1 MNFNWNELDNT
12 LNVVEQLQATN
23 SNKDKIAILEANKD
37 DEMLQRVLNYTYDSF
52 KKYGITE
59 SVYDSV
65 VIVGNPIIYGDPF
78 HMLDCLAQ
86 NNINDVLRELVKQY
100 IEENTPDEY
109 KELVKG
115 MLFKD
120 LKIGVNAKTINK
132 VWDGL
137 VPLFEVQLAE
147 SFGKKIIPMDKEFYV
162 TTKLDGFRILAVPN
176 ENGIYSFYTR
186 KGEVYEGLDHLQ
198 HECQLIGQGRY
209 VLDGE
214 LIARNDDNLSSGDL
228 YKVTTKIARKKGKTP
243 DKAKLQFHCFDIVD
257 VDEFKRGKS
266 LGTYTIRRQFLDVL
280 FEEHKLDL
288 YNLVKV
294 PVLYRG
300 TDQSMVSKIANELT
314 DNGYEGAMVNI
325 GDAYYECKRHAGVLK
340 VKSFKD
346 ADVWVKGVYEGTGRN
361 KGRLGGIVIQYLYN
375 GELQECECGSGF
387 TDEHR
392 IKFWD
397 NPELITGRV
406 IEIQYFEVTTN
417 DKGGYGLRFPSWH
430 HRFRD
435 DKTQQD
441 ITDVALQ

>member
-65 VIVGNPIIYGDPF
+65 AIVGNPIIYGDPF

-147 SFGKKIIPMDKEFYV
+147 SFGKKTIPTDKKFYV

-176 ENGIYSFYTR
+176 ELGEYIFYTR

-198 HECQLIGQGRY
+198 QECQLIGQGSY

-214 LIARNDDNLSSGDL
+214 LIVRNDDNLSSGDL
-228 YKVTTKIARKKGKTP
+228 YKVTTKIARKKGRTA
-243 DKAKLQFHCFDIVD
+243 DKAKLQFHCFDIVE
-257 VDEFKRGKS
+257 VNEFKRGKS
-266 LGTYTIRRQFLDVL
+266 TATYSSRRRLINNL
-280 FEEHKLDL
+280 FETHKEELN
-288 YNLVKV
+288 NLLKV
-294 PVLYRG
+294 EVLYKG
-300 TDQSMVSKIANELT
+300 KDQSQVSIIAKELT
-314 DNGYEGAMVNI
+314 DSGYEGAMVNI
-325 GDAYYECKRHAGVLK
+325 GDAYYECKRHAGILK

-346 ADVWVKGVYEGTGRN
+346 ADVWVKDVYEGTGRN
-361 KGRLGGIVIQYLYN
+361 KGRLGGVVIQYLYN

-417 DKGGYGLRFPSWH
+417 DKGGYGLRFPTWH

-435 DKTQQD
+435 DKTQEH

>member
-198 HECQLIGQGRY
+198 HECQLIGRGRY

-243 DKAKLQFHCFDIVD
+243 DKVKLQFHCFDIVD
-257 VDEFKRGKS
+257 VDEFKRGRS

-288 YNLVKV
+288 CDLVKV

-300 TDQSMVSKIANELT
+300 TDQSEVSKIANELT

-406 IEIQYFEVTTN
+406 IEIQYFEVTAN
-417 DKGGYGLRFPSWH
+417 DKGGYGLRFPTWH

-435 DKTQQD
+435 DKTQED